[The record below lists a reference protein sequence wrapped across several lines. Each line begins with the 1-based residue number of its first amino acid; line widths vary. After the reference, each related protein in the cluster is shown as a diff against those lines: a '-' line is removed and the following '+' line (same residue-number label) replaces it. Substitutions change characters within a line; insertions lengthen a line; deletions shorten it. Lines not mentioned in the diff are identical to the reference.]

1 MVRVEPTAK
10 RIRAYLGGE
19 PVVDTIGA
27 NLVWEDRPYPAYYV
41 PVADVTVGALQPTA
55 RTEESPE
62 RGRARYFD
70 VVRGGHVATDAA
82 WSYPESPVEALR
94 PLVRLSWAAM
104 DAWFEE
110 DEEVFVHPRD
120 PHARVDILASSRHVV
135 VSLDGVRLAESRQPR
150 ILFETGLPARYYL
163 PLTDVRLELL
173 RPSETVTMC
182 PYKGTATYWSVQIGE
197 RLVPDLVWTYRT
209 PVVESVKIAGLAC
222 FFNEHVDLTVE
233 GVQQQRPVTLFSQ

>member
-1 MVRVEPTAK
+1 MVRLEPTAK

-27 NLVWEDRPYPAYYV
+27 CLVWEDRPYPAYYV
-41 PVADVTVGALQPTA
+41 PLADVVAGALQPSA

-62 RGRARYFD
+62 RGLARYFD
-70 VVRGGHVATDAA
+70 VVSERHTAAEAA
-82 WSYPESPVEALR
+82 WWYPDSPVEALR
-94 PLVRLSWAAM
+94 PLVRLSWPAM

-120 PHARVDILASSRHVV
+120 PYARVDILASSRHVL
-135 VSLDGVRLAESRQPR
+135 VSLDGVRLAESGQPR

-163 PLTDVRLELL
+163 PLSDVRLKLL
-173 RPSETVTMC
+173 RPSETVTRC
-182 PYKGTATYWSVQIGE
+182 PYKGTATYWSVQVGE

-222 FFNEHVDLTVE
+222 FFNEHVDLTVD
-233 GVQQQRPVTLFSQ
+233 GVQHQRPVTAFS

>member
-70 VVRGGHVATDAA
+70 VVSGGHVATDAA

-150 ILFETGLPARYYL
+150 ILFETGLPARYYV

-173 RPSETVTMC
+173 RPSDTVTMC

>member
-70 VVRGGHVATDAA
+70 VVSGGHVATDAA

-173 RPSETVTMC
+173 RPSDTVTMC